1 MESKKPDTE
10 KQSKYND
17 LEKMSTAELLSNINK
32 EDQTIADNVLK
43 QIPAIEKLVDVIV
56 ENMQKGGRLFYI
68 GAGTSGRLGV
78 LDASECPPTF
88 GVTPDMII
96 GLIAGGDTALR
107 NAVENAEDDTLQAWK
122 DLQKYQISTND
133 TLVGIAASGTTPY
146 VIGGIKEARKR
157 GISTGC
163 VACSSGSPLGEASE
177 FPIEVVTGPEF
188 VTGSTRMKAGTAQK
202 MVLNMITTST
212 MIKMGRIKGN
222 RMIDMQLSNKKLVGR
237 GTQMIMDELH
247 VPETEAKELL
257 LKYESVRNVLL
268 NYEKELK

>member
-146 VIGGIKEARKR
+146 VIGGIKEAE
-157 GISTGC
+157 
-163 VACSSGSPLGEASE
+163 P
-177 FPIEVVTGPEF
+177 
-188 VTGSTRMKAGTAQK
+188 
-202 MVLNMITTST
+202 
-212 MIKMGRIKGN
+212 
-222 RMIDMQLSNKKLVGR
+222 SNLWVD
-237 GTQMIMDELH
+237 IL
-247 VPETEAKELL
+247 
-257 LKYESVRNVLL
+257 
-268 NYEKELK
+268 